1 MLELIL
7 RGGWALWIIL
17 GCSIISLGVALER
30 FLTLRRAD
38 VDAEDLLNE
47 VAAKIDAKDV
57 NGAIELCESSE
68 GPVAETLAIGLRQLN
83 FLESI
88 DKKPEEI
95 EAGIVQAMQDHGAHV
110 VDFLETNLNLLATT
124 ASLGPILGMLG
135 TVVGMIRAFG
145 LIAHTGNITPESVTK
160 GISEALLCTAGGL
173 IVAAMSTVEYN
184 YFVARVN
191 SFALKVQVAGTA
203 LVERVLHARYRAKNQ
218 TAMEAVPA

>member
-1 MLELIL
+1 MFELIV
-7 RGGWALWIIL
+7 RGGWALWVIL

-38 VDAEDLLNE
+38 VDAENLLNT
-47 VAAKIDAKDV
+47 VAGKIDTGDV
-57 NGAIELCESSE
+57 AGALALSENTE
-68 GPVAETLAIGLRQLN
+68 GPVAETLAIGLRQLM

-110 VDFLETNLNLLATT
+110 IDFLETNLNLLATT

-145 LIAHTGNITPESVTK
+145 LISHQENISPSAVSG

-191 SFALKVQVAGTA
+191 RFALKVQVAGTA
-203 LVERVLHARYRAKNQ
+203 LVERVLHARYRAKSQANLQ
-218 TAMEAVPA
+218 AVPA

>member
-1 MLELIL
+1 MLDLIL

-38 VDAEDLLNE
+38 VDAEHLLND
-47 VAAKIDAKDV
+47 VAGKIDSSDV
-57 NGAIELCESSE
+57 SGAIALCESAE
-68 GPVAETLAIGLRQLN
+68 GPVAETLAIGLRQLQ
-83 FLESI
+83 FLQSI

-110 VDFLETNLNLLATT
+110 IDFLETNLNLLATT

-145 LIAHTGNITPESVTK
+145 LISQQGNITPETVTK

-191 SFALKVQVAGTA
+191 RFALKVQVAGTA
-203 LVERVLHARYRAKNQ
+203 LVERVLHARYRAKTQ
-218 TAMEAVPA
+218 APAEAVPA